1 MLLSTLAAL
10 ALGARLAHAFTDTS
24 PFIIFSTS
32 ELLTSSP
39 QIVSA
44 AILSKSII
52 PQLSECPS
60 DTYIIVTQPGVHAED
75 YSDGFSMPYIR
86 RKIQGEDD
94 RIRSSM
100 SVTDV
105 LGTMDTDA
113 IVQTLESECRAA
125 LLKVD
130 ASSSSFH
137 LPRQTI
143 EQALPDPSH
152 PAGSFHIA
160 DDPNPRVIK
169 LDFPAPPADS
179 KAINSNRLSKLQEN
193 DMFLQSLLDLLPTSK
208 YTVIYIT
215 TPFSTLPPSSAVSPV
230 EPEPYEMDTS
240 FSSQAHMELKRDM
253 LAHSRR
259 ENGSD
264 AAGGN
269 VTLVDGPLFERY
281 AFLSPGIFMGLLIA
295 LPLFLILYVGVSGVG
310 SLQVS
315 YAAFDR
321 EMGPAAQKK
330 GQQ

>member
-1 MLLSTLAAL
+1 MLLPTLAAL
-10 ALGARLAHAFTDTS
+10 ALSARLAHAFTDTS
-24 PFIIFSTS
+24 PFIMFSTS
-32 ELLTSSP
+32 ELLASSP

-44 AILSKSII
+44 DTLSKSIT
-52 PQLSECPS
+52 PQLSTCPS
-60 DTYIIVTQPGVHAED
+60 DTYVIVTQPGVHAQD
-75 YSDGFSMPYIR
+75 YSDGLSMPFLR
-86 RKIQGEDD
+86 RKIQGKDD
-94 RIRSSM
+94 RIRSSV

-113 IVQTLESECRAA
+113 IVQTLESKCGAA
-125 LLKVD
+125 LMKVD
-130 ASSSSFH
+130 ASSSSSISSGH
-137 LPRQTI
+137 IR
-143 EQALPDPSH
+143 ESALANPSH

-160 DDPNPRVIK
+160 EDPNPRVIK
-169 LDFPAPPADS
+169 LDFPALPADS
-179 KAINSNRLSKLQEN
+179 EALSSNRLSKLQEN
-193 DMFLQSLLDLLPTSK
+193 DIFLQSLLNLLPTSK
-208 YTVIYIT
+208 YTVIYTT
-215 TPFSTLPPSSAVSPV
+215 TPFHTLRASSSASSL

-295 LPLFLILYVGVSGVG
+295 LPLFLILYVGISGVG